1 MLFFVKVTAA
11 LGAEQFYTLE
21 NNLARSEPI
30 ELAREL
36 DDKCSKA
43 WIGHPY
49 VDVID
54 NNTIFDIKIT
64 RALQVIF
71 LNSNFYINHN
81 FNIRHKIL
89 QGGL

>member
-1 MLFFVKVTAA
+1 VTAA
-11 LGAEQFYTLE
+11 IGAEQFYTLE
-21 NNLARSEPI
+21 NNVARSEPI

-43 WIGHPY
+43 WVGHPY

-64 RALQVIF
+64 RALQV
-71 LNSNFYINHN
+71 N
-81 FNIRHKIL
+81 
-89 QGGL
+89 